1 MDRVNRLLA
10 SPAYREYLQRIE
22 EKEVGR
28 PFCPHHFH
36 HCLDV
41 ARLCWIFFLE
51 EGIDG
56 AKDVVYGA
64 ALLHDIGRWLEYE
77 GGGCHAARGAE
88 LADPLLAQ
96 AGYDEGERRLIINAI
111 AAHRGK
117 VADAP
122 SSPLSVFLQ
131 KADKYS
137 RLCFQCTAWD
147 DCYKR
152 DEMPQGRQL
161 LY

>member
-1 MDRVNRLLA
+1 MERVNRLLA

-22 EKEVGR
+22 DKEAGR

-41 ARLCWIFFLE
+41 ARLCWIFLLE
-51 EGIDG
+51 EGIQC
-56 AKDVVYGA
+56 ARDVVYGA
-64 ALLHDIGRWLEYE
+64 ALLHDIGRWLEYQ

-88 LADPLLAQ
+88 LADPLLVQ
-96 AGYDEGERRLIINAI
+96 AGYNEEERRLIRDAI

-117 VADAP
+117 AVGAS
-122 SSPLSVFLQ
+122 SSPLSDFLR

-137 RLCFQCTAWD
+137 RLCFQCNAWE

-152 DEMPQGRQL
+152 DVMPQGREL

>member
-1 MDRVNRLLA
+1 MDRANRLLA
-10 SPAYREYLQRIE
+10 SPAFWEHLQRIE
-22 EKEVGR
+22 EKEAGR
-28 PFCPHHFH
+28 PFCPHHFA

-51 EGIDG
+51 EGIDCP
-56 AKDVVYGA
+56 KDVVYGA

-77 GGGCHAARGAE
+77 VGECHAIRGAE
-88 LADPLLAQ
+88 LADPLLVQ
-96 AGYDEGERRLIINAI
+96 AGYDEAERRLMIDAI
-111 AAHRGK
+111 AAHRKKDTDGF
-117 VADAP
+117 
-122 SSPLSVFLQ
+122 SSLSYFLQ

-137 RLCFQCTAWD
+137 RLCFQCTAWE
-147 DCYKR
+147 DCYKK